1 MPPDHARRP
10 TRQGPRRF
18 AGDLE
23 ATQIIPSGGGRHA
36 RPEPPRRRPRRARAV
51 GRAAVALAACGV
63 LTATGLAWSGA
74 QTVQGAFH
82 TSDALDGAPRSTG
95 AAENILLIGLD
106 SRKDRNGNDLPP
118 DVLAQ
123 LHAGDGQEG
132 GYNTNTLILVHV
144 PADGK
149 NIVAFSIP
157 RDDYVPVV
165 GIDGYDHAKIKEA
178 YGLKKA
184 QAEQQLIDSGVTDQ
198 ATLESRSRDAG
209 RAETLQTVRALTGVP
224 IDRFAEVSL
233 VGFYDITKALGG
245 VQVCLNHAVSD
256 SYSGAHF
263 AAGVHTLN
271 AAQAL
276 AFVRQRHGLDNGD
289 LDRTHRQQAFLLSVT
304 HALSSSG
311 VFSDLNKL
319 DALMSVAQRDVTL
332 SSGWNVVDYA
342 HRIGDISGQSTRFT
356 TLPVLRYDTVDGQD
370 VNIIDPTAIRTQVQ
384 TAFGLIP
391 PAPVATARPS
401 AGQPSDTAT
410 AADPTPDQGA
420 PVVASASGV
429 PCVN

>member
-1 MPPDHARRP
+1 MAP
-10 TRQGPRRF
+10 GV
-18 AGDLE
+18 
-23 ATQIIPSGGGRHA
+23 GRHA
-36 RPEPPRRRPRRARAV
+36 KHARPDPQRRRPRRARAL
-51 GRAAVALAACGV
+51 GRTAVALAACGV
-63 LTATGLAWSGA
+63 LTVTGLAWSGA
-74 QTVQGAFH
+74 QTVQNAFH
-82 TSDALDGAPRSTG
+82 TSDALAGAPRSTG
-95 AAENILLIGLD
+95 TAENILLIGLD

-118 DVLAQ
+118 DVLTQ

-132 GYNTNTLILVHV
+132 GYNTNTLILIHV

-149 NIVAFSIP
+149 NITAFSIP

-184 QAEQQLIDSGVTDQ
+184 QTEQHLIDAGVTDQ

-245 VQVCLNHAVSD
+245 VQVCLNHPVSD
-256 SYSGAHF
+256 NYSGAHF
-263 AAGVHTLN
+263 AAGVHTLD

-304 HALSSSG
+304 HMLSSSG
-311 VFSDLNKL
+311 VFGDLNKL
-319 DALMSVAQRDVTL
+319 DALVSVAQQDVTL
-332 SSGWNVVDYA
+332 SSGWNIVDYA
-342 HRIGDISGQSTRFT
+342 HRIGDISGQHTRFT
-356 TLPVLRYDTVDGQD
+356 TLPVVRYDTIDGQD
-370 VNIIDPTAIRTQVQ
+370 VNIIDPTAIETEVQ

-391 PAPVATARPS
+391 PAPVAATAHPS
-401 AGQPSDTAT
+401 ADQPADTT
-410 AADPTPDQGA
+410 VTGTDPTPDQGA
-420 PVVASASGV
+420 PVTTSASGV